1 MQWVLTCCCMEE
13 IKRLTSPKNRLSIV
27 SEAKEMRE
35 RVIYQNGGYRVV
47 PIVLGYVVRG
57 LNGQV
62 VERFRPQEVQDA
74 VELVDALAEDEG
86 CFEAVA

>member
-1 MQWVLTCCCMEE
+1 
-13 IKRLTSPKNRLSIV
+13 
-27 SEAKEMRE
+27 MRE
-35 RVIYQNGGYRVV
+35 RAIYQNGGYRVV

-57 LNGQV
+57 LNGRV

-74 VELVDALAEDEG
+74 VELVDELAEDEG

>member
-1 MQWVLTCCCMEE
+1 
-13 IKRLTSPKNRLSIV
+13 
-27 SEAKEMRE
+27 
-35 RVIYQNGGYRVV
+35 V

-62 VERFRPQEVQDA
+62 VEKFRPQEVQDA
-74 VELVDALAEDEG
+74 VELVDELAEDEG